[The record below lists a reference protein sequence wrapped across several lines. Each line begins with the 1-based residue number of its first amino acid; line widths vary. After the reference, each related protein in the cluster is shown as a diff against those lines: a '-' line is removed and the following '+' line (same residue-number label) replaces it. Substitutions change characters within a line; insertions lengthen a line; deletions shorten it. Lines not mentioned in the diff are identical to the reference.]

1 MTSTVGVTVEI
12 AQPGL
17 LPELLGRLSAH
28 GCMARAIDERACRV
42 VHVDAID
49 AAEEWYELRFF
60 LRAWEAAHG
69 VEVSLRPDWQRAPD
83 GPDSA

>member
-1 MTSTVGVTVEI
+1 VGVTVEI

-17 LPELLGRLSAH
+17 LPDLVGQLSAS
-28 GCMARAIDERACRV
+28 GCMTRAVDERRCRV
-42 VHVDAID
+42 VHLHATD

-69 VEVSLRPDWQRAPD
+69 VAVVLRPDWPRD
-83 GPDSA
+83 GDGGVDPGSA